1 MRRKFPIEA
10 SDRTA
15 APLAG
20 AASTIRGEAPRS
32 ASRPRPGHGLF
43 RPDAN
48 GFAECSPRA
57 QIDTM
62 PAILS
67 FDENADETLD
77 SYAECCRHLSAALP
91 GSTRLRSIGEA
102 VRAGSG
108 DISLS
113 KPYGIWRRPPLWWWQ
128 PNDARQAAHRTECP
142 NRPAKFAV
150 GPSISRLPHRE
161 QISHLRIHS

>member
-1 MRRKFPIEA
+1 MRREFPIEA

-20 AASTIRGEAPRS
+20 AASTIRGEA
-32 ASRPRPGHGLF
+32 SRPRPGHGLF

-48 GFAECSPRA
+48 GFVECSPRA

-67 FDENADETLD
+67 FDENGDETL
-77 SYAECCRHLSAALP
+77 AALGQLRRVLQTP
-91 GSTRLRSIGEA
+91 VRGTTRFDSPSKHRRGRSGWLGRYIPFETIRHMA
-102 VRAGSG
+102 
-108 DISLS
+108 
-113 KPYGIWRRPPLWWWQ
+113 RPPLWWWQ